1 LEQASKQSYNK
12 LQHNNSQE
20 SRLERRGHRGE
31 QKWQQQRALSK
42 ISQLLLEMYK
52 CFHNSL
58 FSQQQTKPNQTKPNQ
73 KRPQFQIPKMNAKDV
88 IHTHTHTLTS
98 VFFLG
103 QLFLV
108 LFLFLLTKEKLGK
121 LWNYFFFVFLTVNLS
136 NFAPFFFLGNFVKF

>member
-20 SRLERRGHRGE
+20 SRLERRGHRGQ
-31 QKWQQQRALSK
+31 QKWQQQRTLSK

-73 KRPQFQIPKMNAKDV
+73 KRPQVQIPKMNAKDV
-88 IHTHTHTLTS
+88 IHTPHTHTHTLTS
-98 VFFLG
+98 VFFWDNC
-103 QLFLV
+103 F
-108 LFLFLLTKEKLGK
+108 
-121 LWNYFFFVFLTVNLS
+121 WSFFCFC
-136 NFAPFFFLGNFVKF
+136 

>member
-20 SRLERRGHRGE
+20 SRLERRGHRGQ
-31 QKWQQQRALSK
+31 QKWQQQRTLSK

-73 KRPQFQIPKMNAKDV
+73 KRPQVQIPKMNAKDV
-88 IHTHTHTLTS
+88 IHTPHTHTHTHS
-98 VFFLG
+98 QVFFFG
-103 QLFLV
+103 TIVF
-108 LFLFLLTKEKLGK
+108 GP
-121 LWNYFFFVFLTVNLS
+121 FFVFVDKRKIGKIVEL
-136 NFAPFFFLGNFVKF
+136 FFFCFSNCKFE